1 MKANQREAVRKI
13 LAAELPKHH
22 QSIFSNDLLF
32 IFDIDLESCIADMND
47 IERAE
52 LAKSGHL
59 KVINLLYNDESWW
72 VRTCVANHAN
82 TTIMKKM
89 VNDSS
94 PTVLETLKKRG
105 NPEVLA
111 LLESTN

>member
-1 MKANQREAVRKI
+1 MKASQKEAIRKI

-22 QSIFSNDLLF
+22 QSILSNDLLF
-32 IFDIDLESCIADMND
+32 IFGIDLESCIADMNEM
-47 IERAE
+47 ERAE
-52 LAKSGHL
+52 LAKSGHPQA
-59 KVINLLYNDESWW
+59 IDLLYNDEFWW
-72 VRTCVANHAN
+72 VRTCVAKHAN

-94 PTVLETLKKRG
+94 PTVLEALKKRG

-111 LLESTN
+111 LIESTN